1 MEKIQ
6 SEIKKLE
13 TENKKM
19 RTANKRM
26 QKTINE
32 KTKAINENGILI
44 DKNNKKIERL
54 VRLIEKKKGRWE
66 NGFFR
71 WSKRAVW
78 KFKKI
83 KRRVK
88 RWCDWKYPELRKDEI
103 KYLTQLLGMELE
115 ILFPSKFAADDS
127 RNNIYWNFFKSM

>member
-32 KTKAINENGILI
+32 KTKAIN
-44 DKNNKKIERL
+44 
-54 VRLIEKKKGRWE
+54 E